1 MYQKGQT
8 HFKNLQQM
16 LEDFSSVSDHFGTL
30 CMKGLKSF
38 MITLEK
44 ILLTKT
50 GAHRSLI
57 FREQI
62 FICFY

>member
-1 MYQKGQT
+1 
-8 HFKNLQQM
+8 M
-16 LEDFSSVSDHFGTL
+16 LEDFSSVSDHFGTV
-30 CMKGLKSF
+30 CIKGLKSF

-57 FREQI
+57 VREQI